1 MRKAPALIILIESN
15 LAKEPIVVDTMM
27 SSYQSSTCVVAGRGV
42 AKHSDHVLIETSTD
56 E

>member
-1 MRKAPALIILIESN
+1 MQKAAALINLIESN
-15 LAKEPIVVDTMM
+15 LAKQPVIVDIMV
-27 SSYQSSTCVVAGRGV
+27 SSYQNNTCVVAGRGI